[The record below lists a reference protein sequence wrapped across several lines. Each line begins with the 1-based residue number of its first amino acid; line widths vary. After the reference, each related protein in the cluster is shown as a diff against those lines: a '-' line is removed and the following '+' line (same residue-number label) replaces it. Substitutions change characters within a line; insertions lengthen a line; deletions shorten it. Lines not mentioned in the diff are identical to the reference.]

1 MCTAAASCVAS
12 LTEPAR
18 VKSAGL
24 MYLKCLILRKLFE
37 GVVAAQWFNIKYS
50 LVVLWKK
57 EKHFFWYRKYHPKSV
72 RCHKT
77 ESKSFL

>member
-1 MCTAAASCVAS
+1 
-12 LTEPAR
+12 
-18 VKSAGL
+18 

-37 GVVAAQWFNIKYS
+37 GVRAAQWFNIKCS

-57 EKHFFWYRKYHPKSV
+57 EKHFFWYRKYQPKSV

-77 ESKSFL
+77 ESKRMVSFDSCECPVCNVGDYQCYLNH